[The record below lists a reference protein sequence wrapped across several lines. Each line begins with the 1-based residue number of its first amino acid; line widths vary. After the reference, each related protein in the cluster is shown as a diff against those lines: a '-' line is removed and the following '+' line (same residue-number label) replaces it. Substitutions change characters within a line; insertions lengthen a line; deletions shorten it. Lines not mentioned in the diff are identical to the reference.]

1 MLIAAIRFYRPRDSG
16 IRLNEFFRVWPEIR
30 KALWVA
36 SSSPQSSALSVP
48 AYPLDFGSL
57 KSLIEYR
64 FNLLD
69 AYVDVTGTPIF
80 LVAEEPVKE
89 KFQELLHDLGNHGL
103 VGRIRRVRDKL
114 AIMVFPK
121 PKLGQPRKLI
131 NLVLFIATVGTVAL
145 ASYLLIF
152 DVDPRLASA
161 LYANANL
168 GAQVFVLAASIL
180 GIVVLHE
187 MGHVMVVRRHKMD
200 ATLPYFVPAPPPF
213 PFGTFGAV
221 ISLRGPPS
229 NRDQLFDLGFSGPI
243 AGFITTIG
251 VAVLAYLTAPLIA
264 EPQVTQLVAANLLSA
279 QPWPHMPLL
288 LELIGWLNLRTVPVG
303 YVLVL
308 NQVAFAAEV
317 GALITFL
324 NILPVWQLD
333 GGHIARA
340 VLGSQGHKIT
350 AFIAFGVLVAAGYWG
365 FALLLIVFMIASRRP
380 LEGLEPLD
388 DVSPLS
394 NSRKALF
401 GIALLILLLS
411 FFIF

>member
-1 MLIAAIRFYRPRDSG
+1 M
-16 IRLNEFFRVWPEIR
+16 
-30 KALWVA
+30 VA

-48 AYPLDFGSL
+48 SYPLDFGSL
-57 KSLIEYR
+57 KSMIEYR

-69 AYVDVTGTPIF
+69 AYVDVSGTPIF
-80 LVAEEPVKE
+80 LVAQEPVKA
-89 KFQELLHDLGNHGL
+89 KFQELLGDLGNHGL
-103 VGRIRRVRDKL
+103 IGRIRRVGDKL

-121 PKLGQPRKLI
+121 PKLGQPRKKI

-161 LYANANL
+161 LYANSNL

-187 MGHVMVVRRHKMD
+187 MGHVMAVRHHKMD

-221 ISLRGPPS
+221 ISLRGPPG

-243 AGFITTIG
+243 AGFLTTIA

-264 EPQVTQLVAANLLSA
+264 EPQVTQLVAENLLSA
-279 QPWPHMPLL
+279 KPWPYMPLF
-288 LELIGWLNLRTVPVG
+288 LELLGWLNLRTVPAG

-340 VLGSQGHKIT
+340 VFGSQGHKIT

-394 NSRKALF
+394 KSRKALF
-401 GIALLILLLS
+401 GVALVILLLS

>member
-1 MLIAAIRFYRPRDSG
+1 
-16 IRLNEFFRVWPEIR
+16 
-30 KALWVA
+30 VA
-36 SSSPQSSALSVP
+36 PSSSQSSALSVP
-48 AYPLDFGSL
+48 VYPLDFGSL

-69 AYVDVTGTPIF
+69 SYVDVSGTPVF
-80 LVAEEPVKE
+80 LVAREPIKE
-89 KFQELLHDLGNHGL
+89 KFQELLRDLSNHGL
-103 VGRIRRVRDKL
+103 AGRIRRVGDKL
-114 AIMVFPK
+114 AITVFPK
-121 PKLGQPRKLI
+121 PNLGQPRKMV

-145 ASYLLIF
+145 ASYLLVF
-152 DVDPRLASA
+152 DVDPRLALA
-161 LYANANL
+161 LYASSNL
-168 GAQVFVLAASIL
+168 AAQVFVLAASIL

-187 MGHVMVVRRHKMD
+187 MGHVMAVRHHKMD

-221 ISLRGPPS
+221 ISLRGPPG

-243 AGFITTIG
+243 AGFMTAIG

-264 EPQVTQLVAANLLSA
+264 ESQATQLVAENLLSSR
-279 QPWPHMPLL
+279 PWPYMPLF
-288 LELIGWLNLRTVPVG
+288 LELLGSLNLRSVPAG

-394 NSRKALF
+394 RSRKALF
-401 GIALLILLLS
+401 GMALLMLLLS